1 MSSVVNAHD
10 PSTNMATTIS
20 ATYSKKLGLPNYSS
34 HSFLVTVQAEIS
46 SLRRVEPEA
55 ARLYLLLQTS
65 VDAQVQKVG
74 FIPDAT
80 SYGMHV
86 GDGRREHSAGDNG
99 LSVGGDERPSFPWG
113 CSEKQRGFI
122 LKTAQRLNVSET
134 DLNHIAGRLFNLSA
148 AQLNKRQA
156 SRLIDELFEM
166 SEHFHNGR
174 SASPAKNPL
183 K

>member
-1 MSSVVNAHD
+1 
-10 PSTNMATTIS
+10 MATIIS

-46 SLRRVEPEA
+46 SLRRVEAET
-55 ARLYLLLQTS
+55 ARLYQLLQSS
-65 VDAQVQKVG
+65 VDAQVQQVG

-80 SYGMHV
+80 SYGMRA
-86 GDGRREHSAGDNG
+86 GDGCLVHSAGDNA
-99 LSVGGDERPSFPWG
+99 LSVGGDERPSSRWG

-122 LKTAQRLNVSET
+122 LKTAQRLNVSEA

-156 SRLIDELFEM
+156 SRLIDELFDM
-166 SEHFHNGR
+166 REHVHNGR
-174 SASPAKNPL
+174 SASSAKNLP